1 LRTKKFALSVLAAV
15 AVTAAFSPGA
25 AIAAPARAEAPAAS
39 AAARTYSYDFSSS
52 AQGWTAAFADYYEI
66 NGDME
71 LDSGVRRLPTG
82 SGNGFYMQGHNRS
95 DDLFMFLKRRLGP
108 QDGIVAGR
116 RYSVRSAVT
125 LWSHEPAC
133 IGAGGSGGGSQYVK
147 AGASTAEPT
156 VSRDEAGRYRVR
168 LDKANQANSGT
179 ESKVLGNAA
188 NGLEC
193 GDHTWTQVTRT
204 SRTAVTVQADNAGY
218 LWLHFGTDSGYEGLN
233 QLYYS
238 AVASTLTA
246 L

>member
-1 LRTKKFALSVLAAV
+1 
-15 AVTAAFSPGA
+15 VTAAFSPGA
-25 AIAAPARAEAPAAS
+25 AIAAPTGAGAPAVS
-39 AAARTYSYDFSSS
+39 AAARTYAYDFSSS
-52 AQGWTAAFADYYEI
+52 AQGWTADFADYHEI
-66 NGDME
+66 NDANGSLE
-71 LDSGVRRLPTG
+71 RDSGIRPLPEGTAA
-82 SGNGFYMQGHNRS
+82 GNGFYIQGHNRS
-95 DDLFMFLKRRLGP
+95 DDLFMFFRHRLGP
-108 QDGIVAGR
+108 EDGIVPGQ
-116 RYSVRSAVT
+116 RYSVQTSVT
-125 LWSHEPAC
+125 FWTHEPEC
-133 IGAGGSGGGSQYVK
+133 IGSGGGGGAAQYVK